1 MNLYDLVNPLTFAEA
16 KASAKKSQD
25 KDLYKTTKYADT
37 RNAIDAARKEYPGA
51 NDVEAL
57 AAHSWKTDQLNQQQQ
72 QQIDQLQKQEKDLYK
87 QIDATNK
94 FVQDKERRF
103 QDFTQKVAGMDLTPP
118 EQARAAQDIERGEEP
133 KVTQKPKD
141 LFNPVTGTP
150 KASTKPAQTRTAPT
164 FIVPRT
170 SSTAAE
176 PQQTQQTAQEP
187 TAQATQEPT
196 ASPALG
202 QMANQLTQT
211 PGRVV
216 SPTQQLAQ
224 YQIPPATNWAANQPT
239 VQPKPTTG
247 AGKVKDLGTARQQK
261 AASLLNLV
269 GGQKVAEAVNPTP
282 FVKQVAD
289 DNLQKF
295 VNAYVANHDTVD
307 IESPGSL
314 IPIKIKRKQIKGVMD
329 ILSAMPNS
337 ETKKTLVL
345 NLFGNPSYLLQFI
358 HEYLTNKGAYVKPVS
373 DPSQGELE
381 EGGMKDLAIQG
392 RAVPNA
398 AGYHTVCKRVGADWV
413 PIKSHES
420 HDLAQRHAQAI
431 KNKYPGMQIGVRDPA
446 NKYTMVG
453 LEEDSW
459 HGAGNDWS
467 SEQDQWAHESAD
479 PVIALTGVDEDSSD
493 FMAND
498 SASPIGGN
506 MKFENDDGDWYDDPD
521 PTHHV
526 VVKPQA
532 RVAANQ
538 PMKFPPELYDILARL
553 PADQRADAIADWKR
567 KHGVTEGYQDFKKV
581 EPYAVCLAGKPVKQF
596 DYYEQ
601 ARQFH
606 DNWKKKLYREG
617 NKEKAD
623 KITLMPI
630 LDEAGSPAQQAAIA
644 VAMKKAG
651 KKPKQADEA
660 YTPSPAKPFRN
671 PRGFNKQGTGVG
683 NKLADLNR
691 KEWEEKKKKE
701 QGVAEG
707 AGKQLS
713 VQQLA
718 TISDA
723 ALDSAY
729 GYGRS
734 QPGNTFGWQ
743 ANLKSAA
750 FAKQMIDKGI
760 TDVESIS
767 DAIHKGWNVT
777 AQAFVKNP
785 MMFDDSKTMAP
796 EKLQAKVAQRQ
807 KLMTQQYAQLPE
819 DEKEKDRVVAR
830 AMLQAITGGQQGV
843 TEAVN
848 PALANLTPDEIKG
861 IGMMIQNGYDIPTII
876 RIFDNKP
883 TAEQITAIAMAN
895 MQQSVAEGS
904 EPEGSTFKN
913 SLHTIIRV
921 ATHLEKQMGDSENF
935 PEWESEMIGSVKD
948 QMVKI
953 MNYEISK
960 KEQQGVAE
968 AETDYSKRRQREK
981 DVDAGKTVAKQ
992 RTSKM
997 TDYQKR
1003 RAQQKREMELGENT
1017 NYWAK
1022 LQNERNTKLNS
1033 LVDELKESIKK

>member
-37 RNAIDAARKEYPGA
+37 RKAIDAARKEYPGA

-87 QIDATNK
+87 QIDSTNK

-187 TAQATQEPT
+187 TAQTTQEPT

-202 QMANQLTQT
+202 QMASQLTQT

-216 SPTQQLAQ
+216 SPKQQLAQ
-224 YQIPPATNWAANQPT
+224 YQTQPATNWAANQPT

-261 AASLLNLV
+261 AASLLSLV

-307 IESPGSL
+307 IEAPGSL

-329 ILSAMPNS
+329 ILSAMPDS

-373 DPSQGELE
+373 DPNQGELE
-381 EGGMKDLAIQG
+381 EGGMKDLAIRG
-392 RAVPNA
+392 LTVPNA

-420 HDLAQRHAQAI
+420 QELAQRHAQAI

-459 HGAGNDWS
+459 YDGTNDWS
-467 SEQDQWAHESAD
+467 SEHDQWAKESAD
-479 PVIALTGVDEDSSD
+479 PVIALTGVDEDSND

-506 MKFENDDGDWYDDPD
+506 MKFENDFDDGEWEDDPD
-521 PTHHV
+521 PRHHAV
-526 VVKPQA
+526 VNRQA
-532 RVAANQ
+532 KTPVYPDHINR
-538 PMKFPPELYDILARL
+538 
-553 PADQRADAIADWKR
+553 AIAQSPQYRNEIIADYER
-567 KHGVTEGYQDFKKV
+567 KLKQGVAEGYQDFKKV

-606 DNWKKKLYREG
+606 DNWKKKLYNQG
-617 NKEKAD
+617 DKTKAD

-630 LDEAGSPAQQAAIA
+630 MKEAGSPAQQAAIA
-644 VAMKKAG
+644 IAMKKAH
-651 KKPKQADEA
+651 KKPKHVDE
-660 YTPSPAKPFRN
+660 S
-671 PRGFNKQGTGVG
+671 
-683 NKLADLNR
+683 
-691 KEWEEKKKKE
+691 
-701 QGVAEG
+701 
-707 AGKQLS
+707 
-713 VQQLA
+713 
-718 TISDA
+718 
-723 ALDSAY
+723 
-729 GYGRS
+729 
-734 QPGNTFGWQ
+734 
-743 ANLKSAA
+743 
-750 FAKQMIDKGI
+750 
-760 TDVESIS
+760 
-767 DAIHKGWNVT
+767 
-777 AQAFVKNP
+777 
-785 MMFDDSKTMAP
+785 
-796 EKLQAKVAQRQ
+796 
-807 KLMTQQYAQLPE
+807 
-819 DEKEKDRVVAR
+819 
-830 AMLQAITGGQQGV
+830 
-843 TEAVN
+843 
-848 PALANLTPDEIKG
+848 
-861 IGMMIQNGYDIPTII
+861 
-876 RIFDNKP
+876 
-883 TAEQITAIAMAN
+883 
-895 MQQSVAEGS
+895 
-904 EPEGSTFKN
+904 
-913 SLHTIIRV
+913 
-921 ATHLEKQMGDSENF
+921 
-935 PEWESEMIGSVKD
+935 
-948 QMVKI
+948 
-953 MNYEISK
+953 
-960 KEQQGVAE
+960 
-968 AETDYSKRRQREK
+968 TDYW
-981 DVDAGKTVAKQ
+981 T
-992 RTSKM
+992 
-997 TDYQKR
+997 
-1003 RAQQKREMELGENT
+1003 
-1017 NYWAK
+1017 K
-1022 LQNERNTKLNS
+1022 LQNEKSKKLNS
-1033 LVDELKESIKK
+1033 LVDELKESIK